1 MRMKWI
7 LTEDGD
13 VLSMRDVVKID
24 IQGYFQKRFDVV
36 AIESIGFDEIK
47 THLLCECETK
57 EQAELIVRA
66 LFRLL
71 SDDIVQGLDIGEL
84 KEKIAKRAA
93 NDS

>member
-1 MRMKWI
+1 MKWI

-36 AIESIGFDEIK
+36 AIERIAFDEIK
-47 THLLCECETK
+47 THLLCECKTK
-57 EQAELIVRA
+57 EQAKLIVCA

-84 KEKIAKRAA
+84 KEKIAKRVA